1 MSIQPGRGGVDLM
14 AAGTRIIL
22 LAFLML
28 VAAGSVGI
36 PGAAARPAPPPPCP
50 VPARPWEFL
59 DATSQIQFIPDTT
72 STRVF
77 RAVQFADF
85 NNDGRLDVVISQ
97 AVSAAGVTGTPYRGV
112 LYMNE
117 NGRFVDRTA
126 QYIPQ
131 LLTPEVRWWAV
142 LHDFVGPSGPSDGW
156 VDIYIGGGGGK
167 PSRFFRN
174 LGVDGSGTWLGFAD
188 ESYRIQGPSA
198 SGTDSYHQHK
208 ADLDGDGWMDIL
220 EYPNAGASAGQIR
233 ALMNRNG
240 LFIDE
245 TSARLPLRSEP
256 SLFGHAEDLNGDGH
270 PDFSVANL
278 NPPAGVP
285 AVRVLIND
293 GTGHF
298 PTSLEQTVPQPIST
312 LGVYGLEHVD
322 VNGDGKLD
330 IYVINFGKSGASAQD
345 AILLNLGTGKQL
357 FNTVYYA
364 EFPSGVKDNDGDHP
378 VGADFNGD
386 GTMDI
391 AVAQFATRT
400 FILRNK
406 TCGGVTKLV
415 EETPPEVPSGS
426 AFRLRVFDANGD
438 GVPDLWIGR
447 NSPNAGHSL
456 LIGNLPEKEPN
467 GSIAQAN
474 PTVTFPALR
483 TGTIPS
489 LTDQDI
495 FGLPPKAIAE
505 GARVTLKP
513 AADADLELVLLDQNG
528 NVLAISAGAGAGG
541 AEQIDL
547 PVGSAGRYV
556 RVTLQG
562 TLGSGVYR
570 LQIAPSAGGGGGHHA
585 PEGVPDEG
593 PKTRGPWY

>member
-1 MSIQPGRGGVDLM
+1 MPIQRGTRGYELK
-14 AAGTRIIL
+14 AAGTRIAL
-22 LAFLML
+22 LTLLML
-28 VAAGSVGI
+28 LVSAGPDGS
-36 PGAAARPAPPPPCP
+36 PGAAPRPGPPPPPCTP
-50 VPARPWEFL
+50 IRPWEFL

-72 STRVF
+72 STRIF

-85 NNDGRLDVVISQ
+85 NNDGRLDVVVAQ
-97 AVSAAGVTGTPYRGV
+97 AVSNAGVTGTPYRSV

-131 LLTPEVRWWAV
+131 LLTPEVRWWV
-142 LHDFVGPSGPSDGW
+142 SPHDFVGPSGPPDGW
-156 VDIYIGGGGGK
+156 VDLYFGGGGGK

-174 LGVDGSGTWLGFAD
+174 LGVDGSGAWLGFAD

-198 SGTDSYHQHK
+198 QGRDSYHTHK
-208 ADLDGDGWMDIL
+208 ADLDGDGWMDIV
-220 EYPNAGASAGQIR
+220 EYPNAGASTGQIR

-245 TSARLPLRSEP
+245 TNARLPLRSEP
-256 SLFGHAEDLNGDGH
+256 SLFGHVEDLNGDGH
-270 PDFSVANL
+270 PDISVANL
-278 NPPAGVP
+278 NPPPGVP
-285 AVRVLIND
+285 QVRVLIND

-330 IYVINFGKSGASAQD
+330 LYVINFGKPGASSQD
-345 AILLNLGTGKQL
+345 AILLNLGTGNQL
-357 FNTVYYA
+357 FNTVFYA
-364 EFPSGVKDNDGDHP
+364 EFPNGIKDNDGDHP

-415 EETPPEVPSGS
+415 EETPPEVPGGS
-426 AFRLRVFDANGD
+426 AFRLRTFDANGD

-447 NSPNAGHSL
+447 NTPNAGPSL
-456 LIGNLPEKEPN
+456 MIGNVPEKEPN
-467 GSIAQAN
+467 ASVAQAN
-474 PTVTFPALR
+474 PTTTFPALR
-483 TGTIPS
+483 TGTIS
-489 LTDQDI
+489 SATDQDV
-495 FGLPPKAIAE
+495 FGLPPRAIAE
-505 GARVTLKP
+505 GARLTLKP
-513 AADADLELVLLDQNG
+513 AADADLQLALLDQNG
-528 NVLAISAGAGAGG
+528 TVLATSAGAGTGG
-541 AEQIDL
+541 AEAITL
-547 PVGSAGRYV
+547 PVGSAGRYL
-556 RVTLQG
+556 RVALQG
-562 TLGSGVYR
+562 ALGSGVYR
-570 LQIAPSAGGGGGHHA
+570 LEIAPGTGGGGHA
-585 PEGVPDEG
+585 PESVPDEG